1 MIGKPKRSVRH
12 LLAPAAAAFPSCI
25 DFGREVCCSTDAA
38 CAAPVKFLTAT
49 RPLLRVDAFPKP
61 GPWANY
67 CELGQQPRRQ
77 WGEIT
82 SPREFHGVQS

>member
-12 LLAPAAAAFPSCI
+12 ALAPAAAAFH
-25 DFGREVCCSTDAA
+25 RASTLAA
-38 CAAPVKFLTAT
+38 RSVAQWTARDRGGEILTAM